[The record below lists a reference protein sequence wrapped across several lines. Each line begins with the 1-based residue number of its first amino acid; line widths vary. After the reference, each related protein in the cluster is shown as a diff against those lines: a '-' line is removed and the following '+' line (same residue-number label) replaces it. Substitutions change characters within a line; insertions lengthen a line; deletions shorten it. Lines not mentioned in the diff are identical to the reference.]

1 MIRSF
6 PATNAPTNAPPT
18 LPTPLPTILP
28 THLPTGTNATA
39 NACSPTPHTPRAL
52 EAPNAAGARLGVP
65 AAQGREGRKAARY
78 RHARR
83 NAASGAAWPC
93 IIRSVDRAR
102 NGLRS
107 SWGRGRSLPGRF
119 PLPLHV
125 LQSDRKQLIALLD
138 PYRRPICPNHV
149 ASGGEGIS
157 RAGANSVF
165 HSVEADQARASR
177 PTSGEAAELA
187 DMRGL
192 SHKIRPGGG
201 GWGGKSAPCWISTS
215 RPNFAAASKKSGGV
229 SPQTSSTTAAVC
241 RDE

>member
-1 MIRSF
+1 MTRSF
-6 PATNAPTNAPPT
+6 PASNAPTNALPT

-28 THLPTGTNATA
+28 TPLPTGTNATS

-83 NAASGAAWPC
+83 NAESAAARPC
-93 IIRSVDRAR
+93 IIHLPGRRHNR
-102 NGLRS
+102 LRS
-107 SWGRGRSLPGRF
+107 WSRRVRSLPMRF
-119 PLPLHV
+119 PPPHHASSV
-125 LQSDRKQLIALLD
+125 ACKALIALLN
-138 PYRRPICPNHV
+138 RHRHPICPNHV

-177 PTSGEAAELA
+177 PTSDEAAELA
-187 DMRGL
+187 DMPLFPIKKTGE
-192 SHKIRPGGG
+192 GV
-201 GWGGKSAPCWISTS
+201 GWGEKPAPCWISTS
-215 RPNFAAASKKSGGV
+215 RPNFAAASKKSGGLLSENLV
-229 SPQTSSTTAAVC
+229 EHC
-241 RDE
+241 